1 MKSSRPMAGRTVL
14 VTGATSGIGLET
26 ARALAGMGACVV
38 LGVRDAARGEAV
50 AQEIARAGGAAET
63 LPIDLASFASVREAA
78 RQYLGARE
86 ALDVLVNN
94 AGTAVARRE
103 LTEDGHERTWQ
114 TNFLGAYLLTRL
126 LLPAL
131 RRTPRSRVVNVG
143 SDAHR
148 TGRIDWENLELEKGY
163 GAYRAYANT
172 KLALILFTR
181 ELARREPGIAVNV
194 LHPGAIA
201 TRIWRP
207 LPGPVR
213 WLIGAILPPAARG
226 AAPVVR
232 LASDPALDGVTG
244 RYFSRFREAPPTR
257 DASNDADAVRLW
269 DVAAEAT
276 GFAGEPARPRPTP
289 ATA

>member
-1 MKSSRPMAGRTVL
+1 MAGRTVL

-26 ARALAGMGACVV
+26 ARALAGMGALVV
-38 LGVRDAARGEAV
+38 LGVRDTAAGAAV
-50 AQEIARAGGAAET
+50 AQEIASAGGSAEV
-63 LPIDLASFASVREAA
+63 LPVDFSSFVSVRAAA
-78 RQYLGARE
+78 RQYLQSHE

-103 LTEDGHERTWQ
+103 VTEDGHERTWQ
-114 TNFLGAYLLTRL
+114 TNYLGAYLLTRL

-131 RRTPRSRVVNVG
+131 RRTPRSRVVNVA

-148 TGRIDWENLELEKGY
+148 TGRIDWGNLELAKGY

-181 ELARREPGIAVNV
+181 ELARREPGIAVTV

-207 LPGPVR
+207 LPGPIR

-232 LASDPALDGVTG
+232 LATDPALAGVTG
-244 RYFSRFREAPPTR
+244 SYFSRFREAAPTR
-257 DASNDADAVRLW
+257 AASNDADAARLW
-269 DVAAEAT
+269 EVAAQAT
-276 GFAGEPARPRPTP
+276 GLAGEQATPVPGP